1 MRESNRDIVAP
12 RLSWERARQVADALP
27 SDEPDRTAK
36 RIAPRTMLCGT
47 AWRVHADISGTYF
60 EELRELCA
68 AAHDKSSLA
77 IGMSGLVSEHMIHGR
92 ASEGP
97 RMVSEQ
103 LALIES
109 IADP

>member
-1 MRESNRDIVAP
+1 MSPTATSSRP

-60 EELRELCA
+60 EEVRELCA

>member
-1 MRESNRDIVAP
+1 
-12 RLSWERARQVADALP
+12 
-27 SDEPDRTAK
+27 
-36 RIAPRTMLCGT
+36 
-47 AWRVHADISGTYF
+47 
-60 EELRELCA
+60 LCA